1 MTTKSATKTKPS
13 AATAEGKEFI
23 ISRVIDAPLERVW
36 KAWTDA
42 KQLKNW
48 WGPKGFEI
56 VSTKVNLRPGGIFHY
71 HLRSADGQDMWGK
84 FTYHEI
90 VPQKRL
96 VFVVSFS
103 DEAGGVTRH
112 PLHEKWPLTIL
123 SSVTFAQ
130 ANGRTTVTVRW
141 IPVDA
146 TKVERETFEDG
157 RESMKAGGPELSTG
171 STTIWR
177 RLEPLA
183 RAWRARV
190 TRMHRRRWQGRQA
203 DLVPAQ
209 CEAQAEHL
217 QIARPSRPR
226 QRQGHEGQADRRHGP
241 QVNAVRCKAHDLR
254 RLQGH
259 RRGLSLSAGRTT
271 SPWVVSKPIRL
282 GAGLGKKWDDWR

>member
-71 HLRSADGQDMWGK
+71 HLRSADDQDMWGK

-130 ANGRTTVTVRW
+130 ANGRTPVTVRW

-146 TKVERETFEDG
+146 TEVERETFEDG
-157 RESMKAGGPELSTG
+157 LESMKAGWTG
-171 STTIWR
+171 TFD
-177 RLEPLA
+177 RLDDYLA
-183 RAWRARV
+183 
-190 TRMHRRRWQGRQA
+190 
-203 DLVPAQ
+203 
-209 CEAQAEHL
+209 
-217 QIARPSRPR
+217 
-226 QRQGHEGQADRRHGP
+226 
-241 QVNAVRCKAHDLR
+241 KA
-254 RLQGH
+254 
-259 RRGLSLSAGRTT
+259 
-271 SPWVVSKPIRL
+271 
-282 GAGLGKKWDDWR
+282 